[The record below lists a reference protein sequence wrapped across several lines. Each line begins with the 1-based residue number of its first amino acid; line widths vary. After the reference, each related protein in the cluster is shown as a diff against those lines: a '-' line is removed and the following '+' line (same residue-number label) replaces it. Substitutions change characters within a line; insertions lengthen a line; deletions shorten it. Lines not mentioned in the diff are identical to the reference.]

1 MTKSTLRECV
11 EKIQL
16 LNAPE
21 ERQRRL
27 SQIPEVSSDPNMDPD
42 YESEEDVGEHGNRNL
57 FHCFADCIRHFI
69 IPYVYQNLRFITP

>member
-1 MTKSTLRECV
+1 M

-16 LNAPE
+16 LKAPE

-42 YESEEDVGEHGNRNL
+42 YESEEDVGKHGNRNL
-57 FHCFADCIRHFI
+57 FHCFVNCIFVTLLSHMFI
-69 IPYVYQNLRFITP
+69 IIYI